1 MGGFNLDL
9 LAIHLKDKVT
19 DRGLS
24 GRAAAAE
31 VGCSPATFMRLLQG
45 TKSGYTPDSAIL
57 LQAVKW
63 VNRSLADF
71 SMEATPRTTSIADV
85 EVHLRALP
93 GLSGADAEALVA
105 MVKAAYDTVRQ
116 REQQSNREGAS
127 PPKP

>member
-9 LAIHLKDKVT
+9 LAVHLKDQT
-19 DRGLS
+19 TERGLS

-71 SMEATPRTTSIADV
+71 SAEATPRMTSIADV

-116 REQQSNREGAS
+116 REQQSNREGVT